1 MLVNLDTLRK
11 TLSETPA
18 EETVDSS
25 GVNTYLLNEVLRPI
39 LAGKELC
46 YGDID
51 YSKFD
56 ADDVRYISDYCDEYE
71 RVSDKLCGFLRG
83 IVKAEASACRNRAFC

>member
-18 EETVDSS
+18 EEMVDSS
-25 GVNTYLLNEVLRPI
+25 EVNPYLLNEVLRPI

-51 YSKFD
+51 FSKFS
-56 ADDVRYISDYCDEYE
+56 ADDVRNISQYCNENG
-71 RVSDKLCGFLRG
+71 RVSFELQKLVSV
-83 IVKAEASACRNRAFC
+83 IIKAEASACSARSFC

>member
-1 MLVNLDTLRK
+1 MPANLDTLRK

-18 EETVDSS
+18 EDTVDSS
-25 GVNTYLLNEVLRPI
+25 EANSYLLNEVLQPM
-39 LAGKELC
+39 LDGKNLC

-51 YSKFD
+51 FSKFS
-56 ADDVRYISDYCDEYE
+56 ADDVRYISHYYDEYE
-71 RVSDKLCGFLRG
+71 QVSKKLRGFLKS